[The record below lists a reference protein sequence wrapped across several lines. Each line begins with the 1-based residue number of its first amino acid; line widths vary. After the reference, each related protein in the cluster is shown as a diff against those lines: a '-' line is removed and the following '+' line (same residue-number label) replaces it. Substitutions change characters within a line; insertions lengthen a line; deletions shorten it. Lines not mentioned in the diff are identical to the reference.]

1 MSLTHHL
8 PLHLLPVGAEPVLE
22 VCESALELV
31 PLLVAVALPEV
42 EGGAPMRR
50 VESPVA
56 RPVLGDVGVAD
67 ELLRAEEPLAL
78 EALHAAR
85 LGVDGRLGQQ
95 DPHALAEA
103 LVLNLQ
109 EINNRDACSV
119 NTGNASGVTLEIY
132 NSQEHYILDISTL

>member
-1 MSLTHHL
+1 
-8 PLHLLPVGAEPVLE
+8 
-22 VCESALELV
+22 
-31 PLLVAVALPEV
+31 
-42 EGGAPMRR
+42 MRR

-103 LVLNLQ
+103 LVLNLR
-109 EINNRDACSV
+109 EINHNRDSCSV

-132 NSQEHYILDISTL
+132 NSQEHYILDISSL